1 MSSRSIT
8 GSLRRRF
15 TPKQKTEQKLRNMI
29 DTLMN
34 IKIDIRS
41 KQKKLNN
48 ITLKLKNARDESN
61 SVKIVQFEYEQ
72 QMTINKLNQ
81 LRDFYNNL
89 LNNATNYSLE
99 HNGDLLSLAGYT
111 TIDVPFGMADESVAI
126 AMGMPD
132 APHTIALPEAP
143 TTTPRQYRGGKRR
156 KSIKKKS
163 KRKSKVKSKR
173 TRNKNPKK

>member
-8 GSLRRRF
+8 GSFRRIF
-15 TPKQKTEQKLRNMI
+15 TPKQKTEQKLSNMI

-34 IKIDIRS
+34 IQIDIRL
-41 KQKKLNN
+41 KQRKLNN
-48 ITLKLKNARDESN
+48 ITSKLKTARDKNDSVNIVTFES
-61 SVKIVQFEYEQ
+61 EQ
-72 QMTINKLNQ
+72 QMTINELNQ
-81 LRDFYNNL
+81 LRDLYNNL
-89 LNNATNYSLE
+89 LNVARDYSLR

-111 TIDVPFGMADESVAI
+111 TIDVPFGMAHESVAI

-132 APHTIALPEAP
+132 AP
-143 TTTPRQYRGGKRR
+143 TTTPRQYRGGKTR

-163 KRKSKVKSKR
+163 KKKSKVKSKR

>member
-8 GSLRRRF
+8 GSFRRRF
-15 TPKQKTEQKLRNMI
+15 TPKQKTEEKLDNMI
-29 DTLMN
+29 NTLMN
-34 IKIDIRS
+34 IQTDIRL
-41 KQKKLNN
+41 KQRKLNN

-61 SVKIVQFEYEQ
+61 NVKIMQFEPEQ
-72 QMTINKLNQ
+72 QMTINELNQ
-81 LRDFYNNL
+81 LRDLYNNL
-89 LNNATNYSLE
+89 LNVARDYSLT
-99 HNGDLLSLAGYT
+99 HNGDLLSLTGYT
-111 TIDVPFGMADESVAI
+111 TIDVPFGMADESIAI

-132 APHTIALPEAP
+132 APTTIALPEAP
-143 TTTPRQYRGGKRR
+143 TTLPRSKGGKRR